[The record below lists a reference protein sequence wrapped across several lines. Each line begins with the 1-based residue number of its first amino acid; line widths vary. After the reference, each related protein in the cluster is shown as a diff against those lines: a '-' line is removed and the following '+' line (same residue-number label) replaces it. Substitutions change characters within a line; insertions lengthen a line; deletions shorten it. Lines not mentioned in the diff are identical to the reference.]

1 MDQYLHRKA
10 EAEAIL
16 THIDTLMMKIEEVH
30 KAVDMLNLPSADGA
44 FFDSFIDQH
53 EDEYLPGT

>member
-1 MDQYLHRKA
+1 
-10 EAEAIL
+10 
-16 THIDTLMMKIEEVH
+16 MMKIEEVH